1 MKKIIL
7 ILSLVLVFACS
18 EDEGM
23 SDEKFIQIYQEVLVA
38 RESTADRE
46 AGTSKVNEV
55 FAKYNISEPEFRR
68 MYLKMASDKPKRLA
82 EMMDSIRIQ
91 TEVEIGKIDSTKK
104 VLEMEQDT
112 NSATKTD
119 KWTVVANSF
128 QEVIK
133 RIIRSCLVL

>member
-91 TEVEIGKIDSTKK
+91 TEVEIGKIDSTEKM
-104 VLEMEQDT
+104 LEMEQDT

-119 KWTVVANSF
+119 K
-128 QEVIK
+128 
-133 RIIRSCLVL
+133 